1 MVEAALKRGSSH
13 VDIRFFYGNL
23 IYSGTAL
30 NLSKDSMSIRSR
42 VSLPVNYRF
51 DILMRLEDIVLKVPV
66 KIKNTTAT
74 EMDVEIVYT
83 PKEYLEFL
91 NVLRLT

>member
-1 MVEAALKRGSSH
+1 MVGEVLRRDSSSI
-13 VDIRFFYGNL
+13 DIRFFYGNL

-51 DILMRLEDIVLKVPV
+51 KVLMRVEDSVLTVPV
-66 KIKNTTAT
+66 KIKNITGK
-74 EMDVEIVYT
+74 EMEVEIVDN
-83 PKEYLEFL
+83 PKRYVEF
-91 NVLRLT
+91 VDTLRPA

>member
-1 MVEAALKRGSSH
+1 MVGEVLKRDSSSI
-13 VDIRFFYGNL
+13 DIRFFYGNL

-51 DILMRLEDIVLKVPV
+51 NVLMRVEEGVLKVPV
-66 KIKNTTAT
+66 KIRNISGI
-74 EMDVEIVYT
+74 EMYAEIVDV
-83 PKEYLEFL
+83 PKGYVEFVNTL
-91 NVLRLT
+91 HLA